1 MKKIISVLLSFII
14 LITLIGLIFILN
26 INNLLKFKTIDKVSS
41 KIDYLN
47 LVNINTEENELK
59 DTYDSI
65 YLFLQEEGLS
75 SELITKIYQQDFFR
89 KVTSKIIYI
98 EVNYLLTGNI
108 IKTYTGDELNNL
120 FEEDVNKIKNL
131 TDSERKKLESVMRNT
146 SEILTMENIIRSNI
160 NNIDTRRIELTRYI
174 LGDKFK
180 VILLCLL
187 IIAIL
192 LLFIL
197 NRERV
202 FIYVFVPTIICS
214 ILLLC
219 VSLFFTNVILQI
231 ISNKF
236 VEVILYPFIKLFLD
250 NLLFTSLIILGI
262 SIIYLIMN
270 EIVVNKEKRKIRPK
284 IKNKGII
291 GI

>member
-270 EIVVNKEKRKIRPK
+270 EIVINKEKRKIRPK

>member
-131 TDSERKKLESVMRNT
+131 TDSERKKLESVMRNI

-270 EIVVNKEKRKIRPK
+270 EIVINKEKRKIRPK